1 MSLKPQGESTMSK
14 VDQVVKHLKTR
25 GHITSWQ
32 AIQLYR
38 ATRLADI
45 IFNLRSKGMEINTV
59 MCVKGKERY
68 ARYVYMGKK

>member
-1 MSLKPQGESTMSK
+1 
-14 VDQVVKHLKTR
+14 LKTR

-45 IFNLRSKGMEINTV
+45 IFNLRSKGMAINTV

>member
-1 MSLKPQGESTMSK
+1 MSK

-45 IFNLRSKGMEINTV
+45 IFNLLILLSP
-59 MCVKGKERY
+59 
-68 ARYVYMGKK
+68 